1 MEQFHVSKPIY
12 PIISVLVASFIFFYG
27 LFLAK
32 DITIVYFLLALTV
45 IYIIF
50 GFGKVLLK
58 AVPMF
63 FIIGSVIGGLSILT
77 SGNQMSGIQ
86 TLGRVMLLA
95 YSSVIMVS
103 MSPINLT
110 RNLVQLGVPR
120 ILTLG
125 MLATIRFIPILISEV
140 KQIREAMKTRGVK
153 VSIKNPTLFYRAFLI
168 PLLMRMISM
177 SDIMAVSMETR
188 GFSLKDKSKVVYRP
202 VVFRI
207 RDAIFLLLIIGTM
220 VGVRFV

>member
-12 PIISVLVASFIFFYG
+12 PLLSVLVASCIFFYG

-50 GFGKVLLK
+50 GYAKVLIK

-63 FIIGSVIGGLSILT
+63 FLIGSLIGALSILT

-86 TLGRVMLLA
+86 TLGRIMLLA
-95 YSSVIMVS
+95 YSSVIMIS

-125 MLATIRFIPILISEV
+125 MLATIRFVPILISEV

-153 VSIKNPTLFYRAFLI
+153 VSLKNPSLFYRAFLI

-188 GFSLKDKSKVVYRP
+188 GFSLKDKSRVVYRP
-202 VVFRI
+202 VAFRV

-220 VGVRFV
+220 VGVRLV